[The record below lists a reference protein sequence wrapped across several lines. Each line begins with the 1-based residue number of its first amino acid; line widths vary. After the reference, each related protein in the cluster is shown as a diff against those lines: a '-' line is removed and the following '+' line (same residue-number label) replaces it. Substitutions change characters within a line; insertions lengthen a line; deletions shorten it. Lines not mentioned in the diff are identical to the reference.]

1 MATEK
6 ESKLDAGVPKS
17 KLKVPPNNY
26 KLKMFTTMGRLCGGH
41 DGAEDDT

>member
-6 ESKLDAGVPKS
+6 ESKLEAGVPKS

-26 KLKMFTTMGRLCGGH
+26 KLKMFTMGRLGDGH

>member
-26 KLKMFTTMGRLCGGH
+26 KLKMLAMGRLC
-41 DGAEDDT
+41 DGLIGCWS

>member
-26 KLKMFTTMGRLCGGH
+26 MLKMFTMGRLCDGH